1 MSSSSRT
8 APQVLAERLA
18 RLMPGIRADLEDL
31 VRIPSVS
38 LPSADHSHTQRSAHA
53 VADLLEGVG
62 VEAQVVR
69 EPGGLPAVLLYAHH
83 DVQPPGDETEWV
95 SPPFEP
101 TERDGRLFGRGA
113 ADDKAGVLVHVAAL
127 RALGDELDADVRV
140 IVEGEEEVGS
150 ASLPALLAAHR
161 DTLECDA
168 IILADSSNWAVG
180 TPSLTTTLRGL
191 VRVVVSVRALTH
203 GVHSGMFG
211 GAVPDALTALCRL
224 IATCHDED
232 GTVAVEGLRH
242 DPPATLDYPEAQFR
256 ADAGLRDGGELIGRG
271 TVTSRLWTSP
281 TVTVI
286 GIDAP
291 NVEDSANVLLPT
303 ARAKLSVRLAPTQDW
318 RSAVDALT
326 AHLRGHA
333 PWGVEVGVEVDD
345 VGDGFVAATTG
356 PYVDAARAALAQ
368 AWGREPVD
376 IGIGGTIPFI
386 AEFQSQFPQA
396 AILVTGVEDP
406 DTRAHG
412 ANESL
417 HLAEFERACLAEA
430 LLLQRISAFEAQR
443 G

>member
-1 MSSSSRT
+1 M
-8 APQVLAERLA
+8 
-18 RLMPGIRADLEDL
+18 
-31 VRIPSVS
+31 
-38 LPSADHSHTQRSAHA
+38 
-53 VADLLEGVG
+53 
-62 VEAQVVR
+62 
-69 EPGGLPAVLLYAHH
+69 LLYAHH